1 MGPYM
6 YMVILFIIE
15 SFYGIPAKSGKAS
28 KLLKTYKLHV
38 VLNEKGCQLKAGV
51 QGFSPATVPCAQGF
65 SVHIYPYTHA
75 YMCN

>member
-6 YMVILFIIE
+6 YMVILFI
-15 SFYGIPAKSGKAS
+15 KAFKLLS
-28 KLLKTYKLHV
+28 KLLKAYKLHV

>member
-1 MGPYM
+1 MN
-6 YMVILFIIE
+6 VICKVVE
-15 SFYGIPAKSGKAS
+15 
-28 KLLKTYKLHV
+28 KLENPFVFRKHCNV